1 VGEDEADIK
10 KGRISVVSPMA
21 RALIGKESGEEV
33 AVQTPGGVKRYEI
46 LDVRYE

>member
-1 VGEDEADIK
+1 
-10 KGRISVVSPMA
+10 MA

-33 AVQTPGGVKRYEI
+33 EVQTPGGVKRYEI